1 MGGLEDLRYNKH
13 YRLKHGMNE
22 FVTEKPHINGIAPMY
37 IGAGDMPK
45 PDYLDSRAFTS
56 ILFISTSRK
65 LSLDSTIE
73 MRETICI

>member
-45 PDYLDSRAFTS
+45 PDCLDSGVYTHSFYLHS
-56 ILFISTSRK
+56 KKFVYDFIEIH
-65 LSLDSTIE
+65 L
-73 MRETICI
+73 